1 MNSLYKPIYL
11 ITIFELISFIACQS
25 PTYNYHFCL
34 GPGNDTATASYK
46 SDLTLLLDYM
56 SSNASDKSFY
66 NDSLNGIYSLFLCR
80 GDVSSD
86 VCRVCVSN
94 ASQTLTQTCPS
105 DKRAIIWYDQ
115 CLFRYSNINFLGQLE
130 LYPRLFM
137 WSALNNT
144 SPEEGDIGTRGLL
157 YSLVSQAPYKNMF
170 QTNEMVVGNGPGCR
184 YGLVQCSIDLDVD
197 GCSTCLRELLNQTE
211 DCCIGRSGWRILTP
225 SCCIRY
231 EMYPFYEQT
240 SNLPGSAPVNEGG
253 VGKGGKSTRKNTI
266 ITASSLA
273 GFLASVLVAGFS
285 YYSSLVN
292 IIAQYSVEGTSH
304 EILKR
309 SSQGSKPAHLTEE
322 SIHLHLSDEDRS
334 GDLHHFNL
342 ATIQTATNNFSRENK
357 LGEGGF
363 GPVYKVETR
372 LRDSLTHTGDDF
384 MCRNFNT
391 RLDHMYI
398 NMPLTSH
405 QRQTCTFENCKEKS
419 SVAALTSKCFQG
431 KMPTGKE
438 VAVKRLSINSKQG
451 LEEFKNEVKLIFKLQ
466 HKNLVRLLGYCL
478 EEDEKLLV
486 YEYMANTS
494 LDAFLFD
501 SEKCKVLDWEKRSN
515 IITGTARG
523 LQYLHEDSRLTI
535 IHRDLK
541 ANNVLLDDDMN
552 PKISDF
558 GTARTFGGN
567 QMEANTERVVGTYG
581 YMAPEYAL
589 EGLFS
594 NKSDVYSFGVLMLEI
609 LSGRRNRGFYHQDCG
624 QSLLTYAWL
633 LWNEGKGQELIDPNI
648 AGNCAIQEVLRWIH
662 IALLC
667 VQDDPALRPTMS
679 SAILMLGSKS
689 VNLPQPST
697 SPYAAARFLH
707 MINLHPLNLPT
718 SEI

>member
-1 MNSLYKPIYL
+1 MKKTMNSLYKPIYL

-94 ASQTLTQTCPS
+94 ATQTLTQTCPS

-115 CLFRYSNINFLGQLE
+115 CLFRYSNINFLGQLR

-137 WSALNNT
+137 WNALNNT

-157 YSLVSQAPYKNMF
+157 YSLVSQAPYKENMF
-170 QTNEMVVGNGPGCR
+170 QTNEMVVGNGPGRR
-184 YGLVQCSIDLDVD
+184 YGLVQCSRDLDVG

-211 DCCIGRSGWRILTP
+211 DCCIGRRGWRILTP

-231 EMYPFYEQT
+231 EMYSFYEQT
-240 SNLPGSAPVNEGG
+240 SNLPGSAPENEGG

-266 ITASSLA
+266 IIASSLA

-285 YYSSLVN
+285 YYSPLVRKRR
-292 IIAQYSVEGTSH
+292 QKEGTSQ
-304 EILKR
+304 EILIR
-309 SSQGSKPAHLTEE
+309 SSQGSKAAHWTGE
-322 SIHLHLSDEDRS
+322 SIHLHPSDEDHS

-342 ATIQTATNNFSRENK
+342 ATIQAATNNFSRENK

-363 GPVYKVETR
+363 GPVYKGE
-372 LRDSLTHTGDDF
+372 
-384 MCRNFNT
+384 
-391 RLDHMYI
+391 
-398 NMPLTSH
+398 MP
-405 QRQTCTFENCKEKS
+405 N
-419 SVAALTSKCFQG
+419 
-431 KMPTGKE
+431 GKE
-438 VAVKRLSINSKQG
+438 IAVKRLSINSKQG

-501 SEKCKVLDWEKRSN
+501 SEKCKALDWEKRSN

-523 LQYLHEDSRLTI
+523 LQYLHEDSRLKI

-609 LSGRRNRGFYHQDCG
+609 LSGKKNRGFYHQDCG

-648 AGNCAIQEVLRWIH
+648 AGNCPIQEVLRWIH

-697 SPYAAARFLH
+697 SPYSAARFLQ

>member
-1 MNSLYKPIYL
+1 
-11 ITIFELISFIACQS
+11 
-25 PTYNYHFCL
+25 
-34 GPGNDTATASYK
+34 
-46 SDLTLLLDYM
+46 M

-94 ASQTLTQTCPS
+94 ATQTITQTCPS

-137 WSALNNT
+137 WNALNNT

-240 SNLPGSAPVNEGG
+240 SNLPGSAPENEGG

-266 ITASSLA
+266 IISSSLA

-285 YYSSLVN
+285 YYSSLVRKRK
-292 IIAQYSVEGTSH
+292 QKVEGTSH

-309 SSQGSKPAHLTEE
+309 SSQGSKAAHLTEE
-322 SIHLHLSDEDRS
+322 SIRLHLSDEDHS

-363 GPVYKVETR
+363 GPVYKVET
-372 LRDSLTHTGDDF
+372 G
-384 MCRNFNT
+384 
-391 RLDHMYI
+391 
-398 NMPLTSH
+398 
-405 QRQTCTFENCKEKS
+405 
-419 SVAALTSKCFQG
+419 LTSKCFQG

-438 VAVKRLSINSKQG
+438 IAVKRLSINSKQG

-609 LSGRRNRGFYHQDCG
+609 LSGKRNRGFYHQDCG

-648 AGNCAIQEVLRWIH
+648 AGNCLIQEVLRWIH

-697 SPYAAARFLH
+697 SPYSAARFLH

>member
-1 MNSLYKPIYL
+1 MKKTMNSLYKPIYL

-94 ASQTLTQTCPS
+94 ATQTLTQTCPS

-115 CLFRYSNINFLGQLE
+115 CLFRYSNINFLGQLR

-137 WSALNNT
+137 WNALNNT

-157 YSLVSQAPYKNMF
+157 YSLVSQAPYKENMF
-170 QTNEMVVGNGPGCR
+170 QTNEMVVGNGPGRR
-184 YGLVQCSIDLDVD
+184 YGLVQCSRDLDVG

-211 DCCIGRSGWRILTP
+211 DCCIGRRGWRILTP

-231 EMYPFYEQT
+231 EMYSFYEQT
-240 SNLPGSAPVNEGG
+240 SNLPGSAPENE
-253 VGKGGKSTRKNTI
+253 
-266 ITASSLA
+266 
-273 GFLASVLVAGFS
+273 
-285 YYSSLVN
+285 
-292 IIAQYSVEGTSH
+292 EGTSQ
-304 EILKR
+304 EILIR
-309 SSQGSKPAHLTEE
+309 SSQGSKAAHWTGE
-322 SIHLHLSDEDRS
+322 SIHLHPSDEDHS

-342 ATIQTATNNFSRENK
+342 ATIQAATNNFSRENK

-363 GPVYKVETR
+363 GPVYKGE
-372 LRDSLTHTGDDF
+372 
-384 MCRNFNT
+384 
-391 RLDHMYI
+391 
-398 NMPLTSH
+398 MP
-405 QRQTCTFENCKEKS
+405 N
-419 SVAALTSKCFQG
+419 
-431 KMPTGKE
+431 GKE
-438 VAVKRLSINSKQG
+438 IAVKRLSINSKQG

-523 LQYLHEDSRLTI
+523 LQYLHEDSRLKI

-594 NKSDVYSFGVLMLEI
+594 NKSNVYSFGVLMLEI
-609 LSGRRNRGFYHQDCG
+609 LSGKKNRGFYHQDCG
-624 QSLLTYAWL
+624 QSLLAYAWL

-648 AGNCAIQEVLRWIH
+648 AGNCPIQEVLRWIH

-697 SPYAAARFLH
+697 SPYSAARFLQ

>member
-1 MNSLYKPIYL
+1 MKKTMNSLYKPIYL

-25 PTYNYHFCL
+25 PTSNYHFCL

-240 SNLPGSAPVNEGG
+240 SNLPGSAPENE
-253 VGKGGKSTRKNTI
+253 
-266 ITASSLA
+266 
-273 GFLASVLVAGFS
+273 
-285 YYSSLVN
+285 
-292 IIAQYSVEGTSH
+292 EGTSH

-363 GPVYKVETR
+363 GPVYK
-372 LRDSLTHTGDDF
+372 
-384 MCRNFNT
+384 
-391 RLDHMYI
+391 
-398 NMPLTSH
+398 
-405 QRQTCTFENCKEKS
+405 
-419 SVAALTSKCFQG
+419 G

-494 LDAFLFD
+494 LDAFLFGFITYQIQGFLIAKNVTLVLFLKAD

-594 NKSDVYSFGVLMLEI
+594 KKSDVYSFGVLMLEI
-609 LSGRRNRGFYHQDCG
+609 LSGKRNRGFYHQDCG

>member
-1 MNSLYKPIYL
+1 MKKTMNSLYKPIYL
-11 ITIFELISFIACQS
+11 ITIFKLISFIACQS

-46 SDLTLLLDYM
+46 SDLTLLLEYM

-94 ASQTLTQTCPS
+94 ATQTLTQTCPS

-115 CLFRYSNINFLGQLE
+115 CLFRYSNINFLGQLR

-137 WSALNNT
+137 WNAQNNT
-144 SPEEGDIGTRGLL
+144 SPEEGDIGTKGLL
-157 YSLVSQAPYKNMF
+157 YSLVSQAPYKENMF
-170 QTNEMVVGNGPGCR
+170 QTNEMVVGNGPGRR
-184 YGLVQCSIDLDVD
+184 YGLVQCSRDLDIG

-211 DCCIGRSGWRILTP
+211 DCCIGRRGWRILTP

-231 EMYPFYEQT
+231 EMYSFYEQT
-240 SNLPGSAPVNEGG
+240 SNLPGSAPENEGV

-266 ITASSLA
+266 IIASSLA

-285 YYSSLVN
+285 YYSSLVRKRR
-292 IIAQYSVEGTSH
+292 QKEGTSQ
-304 EILKR
+304 EILIR
-309 SSQGSKPAHLTEE
+309 SSQGSKAAHLTEE
-322 SIHLHLSDEDRS
+322 SIHLHLSDEDHS
-334 GDLHHFNL
+334 VDLHHFNL
-342 ATIQTATNNFSRENK
+342 ATIQAATNNFSRENK

-363 GPVYKVETR
+363 GPVYKGE
-372 LRDSLTHTGDDF
+372 
-384 MCRNFNT
+384 
-391 RLDHMYI
+391 
-398 NMPLTSH
+398 MP
-405 QRQTCTFENCKEKS
+405 N
-419 SVAALTSKCFQG
+419 
-431 KMPTGKE
+431 GKE
-438 VAVKRLSINSKQG
+438 IAVKRLSINSKQG

-515 IITGTARG
+515 ILTGTARG
-523 LQYLHEDSRLTI
+523 LQYLHEDSRLKI

-609 LSGRRNRGFYHQDCG
+609 LSGKRNRGFYHQDCG

-648 AGNCAIQEVLRWIH
+648 AGNCPIQEVLRWIH

-697 SPYAAARFLH
+697 SPYSAARFLH
-707 MINLHPLNLPT
+707 MINLQPLNLPT

>member
-144 SPEEGDIGTRGLL
+144 SPEEGDIGTR
-157 YSLVSQAPYKNMF
+157 
-170 QTNEMVVGNGPGCR
+170 
-184 YGLVQCSIDLDVD
+184 
-197 GCSTCLRELLNQTE
+197 ELLNQTE

-240 SNLPGSAPVNEGG
+240 SNLPGSAPENEGG

-285 YYSSLVN
+285 YYSSLVRKRK
-292 IIAQYSVEGTSH
+292 QKEGTSH

-363 GPVYKVETR
+363 GPVYK
-372 LRDSLTHTGDDF
+372 
-384 MCRNFNT
+384 
-391 RLDHMYI
+391 
-398 NMPLTSH
+398 
-405 QRQTCTFENCKEKS
+405 
-419 SVAALTSKCFQG
+419 G

-486 YEYMANTS
+486 YEYMANNS

-609 LSGRRNRGFYHQDCG
+609 LSGKRNRGFYHQDCG

>member
-1 MNSLYKPIYL
+1 MKKTMNSLYKPIYL

-66 NDSLNGIYSLFLCR
+66 NNSLNGIYSLFLCR

-137 WSALNNT
+137 WNALNNT

-231 EMYPFYEQT
+231 EMYRFYEQT
-240 SNLPGSAPVNEGG
+240 SNLPGSAPENEGG

-266 ITASSLA
+266 IIASSLA

-285 YYSSLVN
+285 YYSSLVRKRN
-292 IIAQYSVEGTSH
+292 QKEGTSH

-322 SIHLHLSDEDRS
+322 SIHLHLSDEDHS

-363 GPVYKVETR
+363 GPVYK
-372 LRDSLTHTGDDF
+372 
-384 MCRNFNT
+384 
-391 RLDHMYI
+391 
-398 NMPLTSH
+398 
-405 QRQTCTFENCKEKS
+405 
-419 SVAALTSKCFQG
+419 G

-438 VAVKRLSINSKQG
+438 IAVKRLSINSKQG

-609 LSGRRNRGFYHQDCG
+609 LSGKRNRGFYHQDCG
-624 QSLLTYAWL
+624 QSLLTYAGL

-697 SPYAAARFLH
+697 SPYSAARFLH

>member
-94 ASQTLTQTCPS
+94 ATQTLTQTCPS

-115 CLFRYSNINFLGQLE
+115 CLFRYSNINFLGQLR

-137 WSALNNT
+137 WNGLNNT

-157 YSLVSQAPYKNMF
+157 YSLVSQAPYKENMF
-170 QTNEMVVGNGPGCR
+170 QTNEMVVGNGPGRR
-184 YGLVQCSIDLDVD
+184 YGLVHCSRDLDVG

-211 DCCIGRSGWRILTP
+211 DCCIGRRGWRILTP

-231 EMYPFYEQT
+231 EMYSFYEQT
-240 SNLPGSAPVNEGG
+240 SNLPGSAPENEGG

-266 ITASSLA
+266 IIASSLA

-285 YYSSLVN
+285 YYSPLVRKRR
-292 IIAQYSVEGTSH
+292 QKEGTSQ
-304 EILKR
+304 EILIR
-309 SSQGSKPAHLTEE
+309 SSQGSKAAHWTGE
-322 SIHLHLSDEDRS
+322 SIHLHPSDEDHS

-342 ATIQTATNNFSRENK
+342 ATIQAATNNFSRENK

-363 GPVYKVETR
+363 GPVYKGE
-372 LRDSLTHTGDDF
+372 
-384 MCRNFNT
+384 
-391 RLDHMYI
+391 
-398 NMPLTSH
+398 MP
-405 QRQTCTFENCKEKS
+405 N
-419 SVAALTSKCFQG
+419 
-431 KMPTGKE
+431 GKE
-438 VAVKRLSINSKQG
+438 IAVKRLSINSKQG

-523 LQYLHEDSRLTI
+523 LQYLHEDSRLKI

-609 LSGRRNRGFYHQDCG
+609 LSGKKNRGFYHQDCG

-648 AGNCAIQEVLRWIH
+648 AGNCSIQEVLRWIH

-697 SPYAAARFLH
+697 SPYSAARFLQ

>member
-144 SPEEGDIGTRGLL
+144 SPEEGDIGTR
-157 YSLVSQAPYKNMF
+157 
-170 QTNEMVVGNGPGCR
+170 
-184 YGLVQCSIDLDVD
+184 
-197 GCSTCLRELLNQTE
+197 ELLNQTE

-240 SNLPGSAPVNEGG
+240 SNLPGSAPENEGG

-285 YYSSLVN
+285 YYSSLVRKRK
-292 IIAQYSVEGTSH
+292 QKVEGTSH

-363 GPVYKVETR
+363 GPVYK
-372 LRDSLTHTGDDF
+372 
-384 MCRNFNT
+384 
-391 RLDHMYI
+391 
-398 NMPLTSH
+398 
-405 QRQTCTFENCKEKS
+405 
-419 SVAALTSKCFQG
+419 G

-486 YEYMANTS
+486 YEYMANNS

-609 LSGRRNRGFYHQDCG
+609 LSGKRNRGFYHQDCG

>member
-66 NDSLNGIYSLFLCR
+66 NDSLNRIYSLFLCR

-94 ASQTLTQTCPS
+94 ATQTLTQTCPS

-115 CLFRYSNINFLGQLE
+115 CLFRYSNINFLGQLR

-137 WSALNNT
+137 WNALNNT

-157 YSLVSQAPYKNMF
+157 YSLVSQAPYKENMF
-170 QTNEMVVGNGPGCR
+170 QTNEMVVGNGPGRR
-184 YGLVQCSIDLDVD
+184 YGLVQCSRDLDVG

-211 DCCIGRSGWRILTP
+211 DCCIGRRGWRILTP

-231 EMYPFYEQT
+231 EMYSFYEQT
-240 SNLPGSAPVNEGG
+240 SNLPGSAPENEGG

-266 ITASSLA
+266 IIASSLA

-285 YYSSLVN
+285 YYSPLVRKRR
-292 IIAQYSVEGTSH
+292 QKEGTSQ
-304 EILKR
+304 EILIR
-309 SSQGSKPAHLTEE
+309 SSQGSKAAHWTGE
-322 SIHLHLSDEDRS
+322 SIHLHPSDEDHS

-342 ATIQTATNNFSRENK
+342 ATIQAATNNFSRENK

-363 GPVYKVETR
+363 GPVYKGE
-372 LRDSLTHTGDDF
+372 
-384 MCRNFNT
+384 
-391 RLDHMYI
+391 
-398 NMPLTSH
+398 MP
-405 QRQTCTFENCKEKS
+405 N
-419 SVAALTSKCFQG
+419 
-431 KMPTGKE
+431 GKE
-438 VAVKRLSINSKQG
+438 IAVKRLSINSKQG

-523 LQYLHEDSRLTI
+523 LQYLHEDSRLKI

-609 LSGRRNRGFYHQDCG
+609 LSGKKNRGFYHQDCG

-648 AGNCAIQEVLRWIH
+648 ASNCPIQEVLRWIH

-667 VQDDPALRPTMS
+667 IQDDPALRPTMS

-689 VNLPQPST
+689 VNLPQPLT
-697 SPYAAARFLH
+697 SPYSAARFLQ

>member
-1 MNSLYKPIYL
+1 MKKTMNSLYKPIYL

-94 ASQTLTQTCPS
+94 ATQTLTQTCPS

-115 CLFRYSNINFLGQLE
+115 CLFRYSNINFLGQLR

-137 WSALNNT
+137 WNALNNT

-157 YSLVSQAPYKNMF
+157 YSLVSQAPYKENMF
-170 QTNEMVVGNGPGCR
+170 QTNEMVVGNGPGRR
-184 YGLVQCSIDLDVD
+184 YGLVQCSRDLDVG

-211 DCCIGRSGWRILTP
+211 DCCIGRRGWRILTP

-231 EMYPFYEQT
+231 EMYSFYEQT
-240 SNLPGSAPVNEGG
+240 SNLPGSAPENE
-253 VGKGGKSTRKNTI
+253 
-266 ITASSLA
+266 
-273 GFLASVLVAGFS
+273 
-285 YYSSLVN
+285 
-292 IIAQYSVEGTSH
+292 EGTSQ
-304 EILKR
+304 EILIR
-309 SSQGSKPAHLTEE
+309 SSQGSKAAHWTGE
-322 SIHLHLSDEDRS
+322 SIHLHPSDEDHS

-342 ATIQTATNNFSRENK
+342 ATIQAATNNFSRENK

-363 GPVYKVETR
+363 GPVYKGE
-372 LRDSLTHTGDDF
+372 
-384 MCRNFNT
+384 
-391 RLDHMYI
+391 
-398 NMPLTSH
+398 MP
-405 QRQTCTFENCKEKS
+405 N
-419 SVAALTSKCFQG
+419 
-431 KMPTGKE
+431 GKE
-438 VAVKRLSINSKQG
+438 IAVKRLSINSKQG

-494 LDAFLFD
+494 LDAFLFGFITYQIQGFSIAKNVTLVLFLKAD

-523 LQYLHEDSRLTI
+523 LQYLHEDSRLKI

-609 LSGRRNRGFYHQDCG
+609 LSGKKNRGFYHQDCG
-624 QSLLTYAWL
+624 QSLLTY
-633 LWNEGKGQELIDPNI
+633 
-648 AGNCAIQEVLRWIH
+648 VLRWIH

-689 VNLPQPST
+689 VNLP
-697 SPYAAARFLH
+697 
-707 MINLHPLNLPT
+707 
-718 SEI
+718 